1 MQSSNVINYCLNRMH
16 HQHFL
21 LRGQMKGPDLFHI
34 SYSYYVLT
42 EYIYPYDVLLRHYVE
57 FVYGN
62 DVLMRKSA
70 EFIYARLAKKENPHK
85 SSQFIA
91 NILSRSRDFF
101 PN

>member
-1 MQSSNVINYCLNRMH
+1 MIL
-16 HQHFL
+16 
-21 LRGQMKGPDLFHI
+21 HI

-42 EYIYPYDVLLRHYVE
+42 EYIYLYDVLLRHYVE
-57 FVYGN
+57 FVYVN
-62 DVLMRKSA
+62 DVLMRDWA

-91 NILSRSRDFF
+91 NILCRSRDFF

>member
-1 MQSSNVINYCLNRMH
+1 MSLIIALITCIINIFCCGAKWR
-16 HQHFL
+16 
-21 LRGQMKGPDLFHI
+21 GPDLFHI

-42 EYIYPYDVLLRHYVE
+42 EFIYPYDVLLRHYVK
-57 FVYGN
+57 FVYVN
-62 DVLMRKSA
+62 DVLMRNWAK
-70 EFIYARLAKKENPHK
+70 FIYARLAKKENPHK